1 MLALAVSGLILI
13 TVFTYI
19 YQLVDRFETGASSI
33 DPPSPYFD
41 HSNILL
47 VTAHPDD
54 ECMFFG
60 PVLCNLTSKSLKNQ
74 VHVLC
79 LSKGDAE
86 NLGNQRK
93 RELVKSC
100 QVLGIPSSRVKTVDH
115 PDLPDSMKIEWNA
128 SLVSSIIQEYVT
140 KHDIQIII
148 TFDNYGVS
156 GHTNH
161 QAAYRGALQYVKT
174 SGNGTVS
181 LYKLPSVSLVRKYIG
196 LGDLPLAI
204 FSSRMVK
211 TSTPKNS
218 LLFLSSPGQYLITH
232 KAMRQHSSQ
241 LVWFRWLYVI
251 FSRYMVINELE
262 KVS

>member
-1 MLALAVSGLILI
+1 MLALAISGVILI
-13 TVFTYI
+13 TLFTYI
-19 YQLVDRFETGASSI
+19 YQLVDRIETGASTVHT
-33 DPPSPYFD
+33 PQSPFE

-60 PVLCNLTSKSLKNQ
+60 PVLCNLTSKRLKNQ

-100 QVLGIPSSRVKTVDH
+100 QVLGIPSSRVKIVDH
-115 PDLPDSMKIEWNA
+115 PELPDSMKIEWNA
-128 SLVSSIIQEYVT
+128 SLVSSTLQEYVT

-161 QAAYRGALQYVKT
+161 KAAYRGALHYITNSDNRV
-174 SGNGTVS
+174 VS
-181 LYKLPSVSLVRKYIG
+181 LYKLPSVSLLRKYIG
-196 LGDLPLAI
+196 LGDLPLAVL
-204 FSSRMVK
+204 SGRMVK
-211 TSTPKNS
+211 SSTAKTN
-218 LLFLSSPGQYLITH
+218 LLFVSSPGQYLITH

-251 FSRYMVINELE
+251 FSRYMMVNELE